1 MTLLSIEQLFTLFS
15 SLNTW
20 QDRYRQIIQL
30 AKTMPTYPEHAR
42 ITENQIQG
50 CENSVWLTFDKNP
63 QDQFYFYGDSEGR
76 IVKGLMAI
84 ILILANGKSA
94 SEIAETDFLVVLKD
108 LKIINE
114 LSESRQSGVK
124 NIIDK
129 IKELVLHN

>member
-50 CENSVWLTFDKNP
+50 CENSVWLTFDKNS

-94 SEIAETDFLVVLKD
+94 SEIAETDFLAVLKD